1 VKRNFLVVAS
11 DARVRET
18 LAGELWNLGFSVT
31 RAVNGAEAERVV
43 RSVSVDAVLTES
55 TLPDMSGE
63 ELAARLSRIRSD
75 CRVVVLTSFEQVK
88 NSPEQMRFGAEDY
101 LLRSEQLLQ
110 LLDAAH
116 SSTEDEGTS
125 AIDKRGSEALVQVVD
140 VLVGLLEI
148 DDRFFGGFSHQVM
161 LLARE
166 VAEELS
172 AEEDAIQETVIATLL
187 RDIGKVDIEPEILA
201 EEGLYSKE
209 QEARMKAHVDG
220 SVRLFE
226 HVDFPWKVLPIIR
239 HHHERYDG
247 SGYPDGLRG
256 REIPMGARIISVID
270 AYTALT
276 SGRQHRA
283 PLEADQA
290 LTLMISE
297 SGRQFDPEVVETLQK
312 VLDKRK
318 VGRKTKGK
326 PRILVADPQDDF
338 RKLVKMRLLNEG
350 YEVTEATSSEKVME
364 RLLKDPPDLMLVDL
378 DAGEEDAFQ
387 LLDEIREDES
397 LCRIPFAVLSRRSER
412 ILKIKALRMGVD
424 DFLSKNDDLEELTAR
439 VGAIL
444 TREAIRRE
452 GPTRRVRRGIT
463 GDLQNLS
470 LPDIIQTL
478 VMGMK
483 TACVTLSFD
492 GHSGMIWFENGAVR
506 HAKTHDQIG
515 ENAFFEMVRWCAGEF
530 VIEHG
535 VRCKQISITQDTM
548 YLLMEGMRLLD
559 ESLKGETQAVS

>member
-1 VKRNFLVVAS
+1 MKRNFLVVAS

-43 RSVSVDAVLTES
+43 RSVSVDAVLAES
-55 TLPDMSGE
+55 TLPDMSGD
-63 ELAARLSRIRSD
+63 ELAARLKQIRAD

-101 LLRSEQLLQ
+101 LLRSEQLLH
-110 LLDAAH
+110 LLGAAH
-116 SSTEDEGTS
+116 STEEDEES
-125 AIDKRGSEALVQVVD
+125 IAIDKRGSDALVQVVD

-172 AEEDAIQETVIATLL
+172 SEEDAVQETVIATLL
-187 RDIGKVDIEPEILA
+187 RDVGKVDIEPEILT

-209 QEARMKAHVDG
+209 QESRMRAHVDG

-226 HVDFPWKVLPIIR
+226 HIDFPWKVLPVIR

-247 SGYPDGLRG
+247 TGYPDGLHG

-270 AYTALT
+270 AYLALT
-276 SGRQHRA
+276 SGRQHRS
-283 PLEADQA
+283 PLSPEQA
-290 LTLMISE
+290 LTLLIAE

-312 VLDKRK
+312 VLDKRHS
-318 VGRKTKGK
+318 GRERKGK
-326 PRILVADPQDDF
+326 PQILVADPQDDF

-350 YEVTEATSSEKVME
+350 YQVAEAAGSEKVME
-364 RLLKDPPDLMLVDL
+364 RLLKDPPDLVLVDL
-378 DAGEEDAFQ
+378 DAGEDAAFQ
-387 LLDEIREDES
+387 LLEEMRGDDS
-397 LCRIPFAVLSRRSER
+397 LCRIPCAFLSSRSER
-412 ILKIKALRMGVD
+412 ILKIKVLRMGVD
-424 DFLSKNDDLEELTAR
+424 DFLGKDDDLEELTAR
-439 VGAIL
+439 VGAII

-452 GPTRRVRRGIT
+452 GKARRVRRGIT
-463 GDLQNLS
+463 GDLQTLS

-478 VMGMK
+478 VTGMK
-483 TACVTLSFD
+483 TACVTLNHD
-492 GHSGMIWFENGAVR
+492 GLSGMIWFENGAVR
-506 HAKTHDQIG
+506 HAKTHARIG
-515 ENAFFEMVRWCAGEF
+515 EEAFFEMVRWNEGEF
-530 VIEHG
+530 IIEHG
-535 VRCKQISITQDTM
+535 VHCKQISVTQDTM
-548 YLLMEGMRLLD
+548 YLLMEGMRLVD
-559 ESLKGETQAVS
+559 ESLRGSVQAVS